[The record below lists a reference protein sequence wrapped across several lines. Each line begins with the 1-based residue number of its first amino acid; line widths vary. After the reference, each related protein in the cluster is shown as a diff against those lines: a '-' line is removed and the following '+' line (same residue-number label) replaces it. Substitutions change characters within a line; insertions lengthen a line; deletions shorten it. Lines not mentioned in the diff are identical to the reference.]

1 LHTQLA
7 FRPDLDDADVMGGY
21 SGVDNGLSESLEA
34 RSITSSSVHT
44 RRLQPATSAADIAT
58 SRRYARSSGK
68 N

>member
-7 FRPDLDDADVMGGY
+7 FRPDLDDAAVMGGY

-34 RSITSSSVHT
+34 RSTTAS
-44 RRLQPATSAADIAT
+44 LQPATSAADIAT

>member
-1 LHTQLA
+1 
-7 FRPDLDDADVMGGY
+7 MGGY

-34 RSITSSSVHT
+34 RSKTSSSVHT
-44 RRLQPATSAADIAT
+44 WRLQPATSAADIAT